1 MASDANIRCMPIRRT
16 TLAAE
21 ADDLATIED
30 EARRRGTSL
39 ARVLREMVA
48 RGANEIR
55 EARKPRFGVARSEK
69 GAAIAASSDEH
80 APARRR
86 RRS

>member
-1 MASDANIRCMPIRRT
+1 MATRRT

-21 ADDLATIED
+21 ADDLATLED

-39 ARVLREMVA
+39 AQVLREMVA
-48 RGANEIR
+48 RSANEIR
-55 EARKPRFGVARSEK
+55 EARQPRFGVARSGK
-69 GAAIAASSDEH
+69 GAATAAASDEH
-80 APARRR
+80 APAGRR